1 MLKLDVSRQCCIEL
15 FMNSLLAEA
24 IRWEEIKFQL
34 ILDRGLDNKH
44 IIKLISQRLAMIGKS
59 SCILSSFNAMLSQ
72 KCATFLSPLATC
84 INQP

>member
-44 IIKLISQRLAMIGKS
+44 IIKLISKRLAMND
-59 SCILSSFNAMLSQ
+59 C
-72 KCATFLSPLATC
+72 
-84 INQP
+84 